1 MKARHRNTDTK
12 PSLSFLSLSTRDF
25 CWVFV
30 IRLGLIAASKETAYI
45 YIYIY
50 ICIYVNIIYN

>member
-50 ICIYVNIIYN
+50 IYVYM